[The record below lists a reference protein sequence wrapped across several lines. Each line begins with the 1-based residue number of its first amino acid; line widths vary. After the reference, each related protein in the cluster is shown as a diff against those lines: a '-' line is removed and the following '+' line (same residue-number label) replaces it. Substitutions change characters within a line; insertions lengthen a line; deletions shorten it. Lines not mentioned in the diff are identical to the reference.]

1 MNKMKKTTVLF
12 DLDGTLIGMNQDEF
26 IRLYFIKILDK
37 LTALGYDKDGM
48 YKSLEAA
55 IRATKRNDGTITNEA
70 RFWQTFD
77 EASGGLSEVLKRD
90 IGSFYENEFISVLQ
104 GSCYPFPRAGE
115 IIECARRKGLKVV
128 LATNPLFPAVAT
140 HRRIRLGGMSPD
152 DFDYITAYENS
163 SACKPNPEYFREL
176 LEKLGVS
183 ADECVMVGNDTKD
196 DFCAHALG
204 IPVFILTECLINQS
218 GIDLDAY
225 PHGGFDDLI
234 SYIRSI

>member
-37 LTALGYDKDGM
+37 LTALGYDKDDM

-104 GSCYPFPRAGE
+104 GSCYPFPRARE
-115 IIECARRKGLKVV
+115 IIECARSKGLKVV

-204 IPVFILTECLINQS
+204 IPVFILTDGLINQ
-218 GIDLDAY
+218 GGVDLADY
-225 PHGGFDDLI
+225 PHGSFDEVI
-234 SYIRSI
+234 GYIESL

>member
-1 MNKMKKTTVLF
+1 MKKTTVLF

-26 IRLYFIKILDK
+26 IRLYFITILDK
-37 LTALGYDKDGM
+37 LVALGYDSEKM
-48 YKSLEAA
+48 YDALERS
-55 IRATKRNDGTITNEA
+55 IRATKTNDGSITNET

-77 EASGGLSEVLKRD
+77 EVTGGLSTELKSELD
-90 IGSFYENEFISVLQ
+90 SFYENEFISVLE
-104 GSCYPFPRAGE
+104 GSCYPYPRACE
-115 IIECARRKGLKVV
+115 IVECARHKGLKVV

-140 HRRIRLGGMSPD
+140 YRRIRLGGMSPE

-204 IPVFILTECLINQS
+204 IPVFILTDGLINQ
-218 GIDLDAY
+218 GGVDLADY
-225 PHGGFDDLI
+225 PHGSFDEAI
-234 SYIRSI
+234 GYIESL

>member
-1 MNKMKKTTVLF
+1 MKKITTVLF

-26 IRLYFIKILDK
+26 IRLYFTTILDK
-37 LTALGYDKDGM
+37 LTALGYDSEQM
-48 YKSLEAA
+48 YDALAKS
-55 IRATKRNDGTITNEA
+55 IRATKTNDGTVTNET

-77 EASGGLSEVLKRD
+77 EVTGGLSATLRAELD
-90 IGSFYENEFISVLQ
+90 SFYEGEFISVLE
-104 GSCYPFPRAGE
+104 GSCYPYPRASE
-115 IIECARRKGLKVV
+115 IVGCARRKGLKVV

-140 HRRIRLGGMSPD
+140 HRRIRLGGMSPE

-183 ADECVMVGNDTKD
+183 ADECVMIGNDTKD

-204 IPVFILTECLINQS
+204 IPVFVLTECLINQ
-218 GIDLDAY
+218 GEVDLNDY
-225 PHGGFDDLI
+225 PHGSFDELI
-234 SYIRSI
+234 EYINNL

>member
-48 YKSLEAA
+48 YNSLEAA

-115 IIECARRKGLKVV
+115 IIECARSKGLKVV

-196 DFCAHALG
+196 DFCAHVLG
-204 IPVFILTECLINQS
+204 IPVFILTECLINRS

>member
-12 DLDGTLIGMNQDEF
+12 YLDGTLIGMNQDEF

-115 IIECARRKGLKVV
+115 IIECARSKGLKVV

-204 IPVFILTECLINQS
+204 IPVFILTDGLINQ
-218 GIDLDAY
+218 GGVDLADY
-225 PHGGFDDLI
+225 PHGSFDEAI
-234 SYIRSI
+234 GYIESL

>member
-1 MNKMKKTTVLF
+1 MKKTTVLF

-48 YKSLEAA
+48 YNSLEAA

-115 IIECARRKGLKVV
+115 IIECARSKGLKVV

-196 DFCAHALG
+196 DFCAHVLG
-204 IPVFILTECLINQS
+204 IPVFILTECLINRS